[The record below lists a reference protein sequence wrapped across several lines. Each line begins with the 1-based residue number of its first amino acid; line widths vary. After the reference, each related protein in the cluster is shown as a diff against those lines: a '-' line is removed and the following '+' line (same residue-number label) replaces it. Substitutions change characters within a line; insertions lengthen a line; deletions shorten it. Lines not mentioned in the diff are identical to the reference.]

1 MIKINL
7 LPTEKRKAE
16 RTPLP
21 RFLLIASTA
30 AAFFILLF
38 YNLWILKRI
47 SDTVDAT
54 KEQNNILVSLKPK
67 VDEFERLSAEE
78 TALKNK
84 VKEIESLITRDVE
97 YWRMVNALWDV
108 IHSNPKVWID
118 DFRVLDARTA
128 PGELRR
134 VDPESKDAV
143 AYAVTM
149 RCHVAGDDVNEMT
162 KFRKA
167 LKDHPLL
174 QEILT
179 LINFNVM
186 WNVTEEKMKEVE
198 ESHAIDFDIAMFGLA
213 TPPKRQTTP
222 APAPPKAGSATP
234 IKATPAP
241 APAQGGTK

>member
-54 KEQNNILVSLKPK
+54 KEQNNILASLKPK

-97 YWRMVNALWDV
+97 YWRMVNALWEV
-108 IHSNPKVWID
+108 IHQNQRVWID
-118 DFRVLDARTA
+118 DIRILDSKTA

-134 VDPESKDAV
+134 SDPETKEAV
-143 AYAVTM
+143 AYGVSM
-149 RCHVAGDDVNEMT
+149 RCHVAGEEVTEMT

-167 LKDHPLL
+167 LKDNTIL
-174 QEILT
+174 QETLT
-179 LINFNVM
+179 LINFDIDWKVND
-186 WNVTEEKMKEVE
+186 EKEKDSAETH
-198 ESHAIDFDIAMFGLA
+198 SIDFMISMFGLA
-213 TPPKRQTTP
+213 TPPKRKVVTP
-222 APAPPKAGSATP
+222 SGPKPPTVPISAPK
-234 IKATPAP
+234 
-241 APAQGGTK
+241 GGAK